1 VSGNV
6 ILGAVVPPVQTYLR
20 SRQPYQSRH
29 RRFPWLAFFITVV
42 SCTPATLPQPA
53 VPAPEVNGPD
63 AIVASVRDLGPV
75 RFLPVIRG
83 RDGGYSTLF
92 DGRSVWVFGDS
103 PLNSQ
108 SVDGSR
114 WRSST
119 WGWTAQ
125 LDARHGIALQE
136 PLDRNG
142 APGEFLPFTPEE
154 LAYNKA
160 HDRDALPDD
169 QRSRWRLW
177 PAPLVVDPKTG
188 KAFVFYGKFMSR
200 NGPWAFEAVGESIA
214 TWDTVER
221 PPVRPEVAPGANEP
235 TLLFPAGDAPAATSA
250 LAAGDWLYTFRCPRD
265 GLTFPCILARVAF
278 ADALT
283 RSAWRF
289 FAGNGRWTDDWHAA
303 IRVMNASP
311 QASVY
316 WNDHLGRYLAVYNTP
331 LANTIEIRTAEHL
344 EGPWS
349 NSRVVLTGRAAVSKG
364 AGDYCGMAHAELA
377 QDHGRLEFFTY
388 CRDTGW
394 FTSEIRL
401 VEIAF
406 K

>member
-6 ILGAVVPPVQTYLR
+6 ILDGTVPFAQTYLR
-20 SRQPYQSRH
+20 GRQPYQRRRH
-29 RRFPWLAFFITVV
+29 RSLALCVMLA
-42 SCTPATLPQPA
+42 SCVPATLPPPA
-53 VPAPEVNGPD
+53 VPPSETNGPD
-63 AIVASVRDLGPV
+63 AGVESIRDLGPV
-75 RFLPVIRG
+75 RFLPAIRG

-92 DGRSVWVFGDS
+92 DGRSVWVFGDT
-103 PLNSQ
+103 PLNPE

-119 WGWTAQ
+119 WGWTAK
-125 LDARHGIALQE
+125 LDARHGVAIQE

-154 LAYNKA
+154 LAYNAA
-160 HDRDALPDD
+160 HDRDAIPDD

-177 PAPLVVDPKTG
+177 PAPLVVDPATG
-188 KAFVFYGKFMSR
+188 KALVFYGKVMAR
-200 NGPWAFEAVGESIA
+200 NGPLGFEAVGESIA

-221 PPVRPEVAPGANEP
+221 PLVRPEVAPGTKEP
-235 TLLFPAGDAPAATSA
+235 TLLFPAGDAPAATTA
-250 LAAGDWLYTFRCPRD
+250 LAAGGWLYTFRCPRD

-278 ADALT
+278 PDALT

-303 IRVMNASP
+303 VRVMNASP
-311 QASVY
+311 LASVH
-316 WNDHLGRYLAVYNTP
+316 WNEHLGRYLAVYNTP

-349 NSRVVLTGRAAVSKG
+349 NSRLVVAGRKPVSKD

-377 QDHGRLEFFTY
+377 QDHGRVEFITY

-401 VEIAF
+401 VELTF